1 MFPRPAE
8 AKRRVPC
15 VGALVHDD
23 GGRLLVVRR
32 GREPGFGRW
41 SVPGGRVEPG
51 ETDAAAVE
59 REVLEETGLHVTVG
73 MLVGTVVRDGP
84 AGATY
89 DIRDYACAVAAPTTP
104 VAGDDATEVR
114 FVTRAELAELD
125 LVADLWDALAT
136 WGMLP
141 R

>member
-1 MFPRPAE
+1 MFPEPAR

-23 GGRLLVVRR
+23 DGRLLVVRR
-32 GREPGFGRW
+32 GREPGRGRW
-41 SVPGGRVEPG
+41 SVPGGRVEAG
-51 ETDAAAVE
+51 ETDATAVQ

-73 MLVGTVVRDGP
+73 LRVGTVLRDGL
-84 AGATY
+84 GDDVY
-89 DIRDYACAVAAPTTP
+89 DIRDYACSLTVSTPP
-104 VAGDDATEVR
+104 VAGDDADDVR
-114 FVTRAELAELD
+114 FVDRAELAGLD
-125 LVADLWDALAT
+125 LVDELWDTLDQ

>member
-1 MFPRPAE
+1 MFPEPHRP
-8 AKRRVPC
+8 KRRVPC

-23 GGRLLVVRR
+23 DGRLLVVRR
-32 GREPGFGRW
+32 GREPGKGRW

-51 ETDAAAVE
+51 ETDLAAVQ

-73 MLVGTVVRDGP
+73 LHVGTVLRDGL
-84 AGATY
+84 GDDVY
-89 DIRDYACAVAAPTTP
+89 DIRDYACSLTVATTP
-104 VAGDDATEVR
+104 VAGDDADEVR
-114 FVTRAELAELD
+114 FVTRAELGELE
-125 LVADLWDALAT
+125 LVDELWETLDQ